1 MKRSSRIKRIERLK
15 GFLEKNS
22 ADLFVT
28 SIPHEIYFFTGTHV
42 EGHFVYGNDVD
53 LLFTSKL
60 YIEQAESESLTQTVL
75 CSQKD
80 YSKELKQ
87 LLSGFKG
94 LKVLLSVQE
103 SVAVYGLLKKAGLK
117 VKAVDTQ
124 TIRMHKDDE
133 ELSKIETSYRI
144 IESAIVKSLEVIKE
158 GVTELDVKSEIVY
171 RIRREGAEGDSF
183 DHIVVFGKKT
193 SIPHA
198 RSGKEKLQKGDV
210 ILIDAGARYEG
221 YCSDITRCFFF
232 GKPEDEVIKA
242 YRALLSAK
250 RKAEELLCENV
261 PLRKV
266 DAEARK
272 ELSRWGF
279 GDNFTHGLGH
289 GLGLEIHERPNLSPL
304 SKDRL
309 EDGMVFTIEPGVY
322 FKGRFGL
329 RIEDG
334 YKFCKKPVKL
344 SGLPE
349 EITIL

>member
-1 MKRSSRIKRIERLK
+1 MFS
-15 GFLEKNS
+15 
-22 ADLFVT
+22 
-28 SIPHEIYFFTGTHV
+28 
-42 EGHFVYGNDVD
+42 
-53 LLFTSKL
+53 
-60 YIEQAESESLTQTVL
+60 
-75 CSQKD
+75 KD

-250 RKAEELLCENV
+250 EKQRSFFAKT
-261 PLRKV
+261 
-266 DAEARK
+266 
-272 ELSRWGF
+272 F
-279 GDNFTHGLGH
+279 H
-289 GLGLEIHERPNLSPL
+289 
-304 SKDRL
+304 
-309 EDGMVFTIEPGVY
+309 
-322 FKGRFGL
+322 
-329 RIEDG
+329 
-334 YKFCKKPVKL
+334 
-344 SGLPE
+344 
-349 EITIL
+349 